1 MASFEEVGEGLI
13 PKFTDWMSAR
23 DALRDIREEGSRESH
38 KVAVLGKQLVEKYA
52 SKLGDE
58 GVYMCTCNYV
68 HVHVILACIHFSLRF
83 GNQHNG
89 PTHVCL
95 GAVHRGLQA
104 HQSFL

>member
-1 MASFEEVGEGLI
+1 MASFEEVGEGLV

-58 GVYMCTCNYV
+58 GIYMCTCNYV
-68 HVHVILACIHFSLRF
+68 HVHVHVILARLHFSLLL
-83 GNQHNG
+83 GIDIMDLSHM
-89 PTHVCL
+89 CL
-95 GAVHRGLQA
+95 GAVHKGLQP
-104 HQSFL
+104 H